1 MTSAELTIKMNPK
14 KTTLARMK
22 RLLDKL
28 TEVGGGCYDYGG
40 EEAIVYTV
48 NGDIICNEIEDED
61 VAGMIEAFDRRG
73 YWPAIMVYDADY
85 PTPSE
90 GECRAKLNDLDYD
103 FQDLWN
109 WIKSVVYEEGSE

>member
-1 MTSAELTIKMNPK
+1 MTAELRIQMDPAT
-14 KTTLARMK
+14 TTLAEMHL
-22 RLLDKL
+22 LLDEL
-28 TEVGGGCYDYGG
+28 TMDSGYDYGG
-40 EEAIVYTV
+40 EEAIIYTV

-73 YWPAIMVYDADY
+73 YWPAITVYDADY

-90 GECRAKLNDLDYD
+90 DECRTKLNDLDYD

-109 WIKSVVYEEGSE
+109 WIKSVVYEEESE